1 VVRRAVK
8 VAGEFCYLRP
18 RRFVK
23 LGARAEVHR
32 VIKVAESRYQRPG
45 ALDHAEISVLR
56 FSLPGSVGGS
66 RCAGFLPLA
75 AVPLP

>member
-23 LGARAEVHR
+23 LGARAEV
-32 VIKVAESRYQRPG
+32 A
-45 ALDHAEISVLR
+45 
-56 FSLPGSVGGS
+56 
-66 RCAGFLPLA
+66 
-75 AVPLP
+75 